1 MRDSDLLINQNI
13 KSVRLLLDLLGHLVH
28 IVPVGKVTLDPF
40 DPVCLVVSKLLC
52 IDFFGTVEHFF
63 AWAEDEE
70 LGDVV
75 FEEGVGAA
83 ETDAFTWIS
92 FATV

>member
-1 MRDSDLLINQNI
+1 MLTSMRCSNLLVDQNI

-28 IVPVGKVTLDPF
+28 FVPVRKVTLDPF
-40 DPVCLVVSKLLC
+40 DTVGFVVSKLLC
-52 IDFFGTVEHFF
+52 IDFFGTVEDFF

-75 FEEGVGAA
+75 LEEGIGAA
-83 ETDAFTWIS
+83 EADAWE
-92 FATV
+92 